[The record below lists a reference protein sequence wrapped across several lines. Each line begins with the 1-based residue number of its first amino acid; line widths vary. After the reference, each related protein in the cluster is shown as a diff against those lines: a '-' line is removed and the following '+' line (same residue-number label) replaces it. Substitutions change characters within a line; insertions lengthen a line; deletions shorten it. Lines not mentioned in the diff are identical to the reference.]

1 MRNIE
6 DTLIFNLVVI
16 CLFLFVLIWLFV
28 IHSPIEIASII
39 KGFNSSLQW
48 SKKLVG
54 LYAIYLIEF
63 YIIILFWSLVLS
75 SINKVVKTIYTE
87 LTVRF
92 IRKKRIL
99 IKLIRFYYGFN
110 KIYHYLEKG
119 TFRTRYRYYRA
130 DYNLI
135 HYLTAPTLTERI
147 KSFSLF
153 PFLFFKS
160 IGSILA
166 VALTIFTLYYSYIL
180 DGIETINHQWYNL
193 FFSLWNNVFPKLSAF
208 VVFILII
215 FLWYFVSSYG
225 VTKRAI
231 AQANKKQLEEVVKL
245 FRELEKPVID
255 IVIEGSKNLEYALN
269 CYDSI
274 YEFWTLKK
282 FNTLPTE
289 YQKLFTSLGI
299 GDYDDD
305 YLFSDITALNDLIK
319 ILKVMNNS
327 ENRMFALW
335 FANYRFE
342 LIEFRSI
349 TSRSVNEL
357 EYYERLLFTK
367 KGFDKM
373 PDVKYYQHF
382 MKIDEESIR
391 KELANNQERLNMYI
405 IKGLELIYAF
415 NRYIEA
421 IHKILHMDSDKI
433 GRVIRQL
440 TGKE

>member
-1 MRNIE
+1 MKRIE

-16 CLFLFVLIWLFV
+16 CLFLFVLIWVFV

-48 SKKLVG
+48 SKKLAG
-54 LYAIYLIEF
+54 LYAIYLIELF
-63 YIIILFWSLVLS
+63 IITLFWSLVLS
-75 SINKVVKTIYTE
+75 SLNKVVNSIYTE

-92 IRKKRIL
+92 IRKKRML

-110 KIYHYLEKG
+110 KIYHYLRMG
-119 TFRTRYRYYRA
+119 TIRTGNYWG
-130 DYNLI
+130 DNNLF

-147 KSFSLF
+147 KNFSLF

-166 VALTIFTLYYSYIL
+166 AALTIFTLYYSYIL
-180 DGIETINHQWYNL
+180 VGIEKINQQWYNL
-193 FFSLWNNVFPKLSAF
+193 FFSFWDNVFPKLSAL

-225 VTKRAI
+225 VRRRAI
-231 AQANKKQLEEVVKL
+231 AQANKKKLEDVVQL
-245 FRELEKPVID
+245 FRELEKPVLD
-255 IVIEGSKNLEYALN
+255 IVVKGSENLEYALN

-289 YQKLFTSLGI
+289 YQKLFTSLRI
-299 GDYDDD
+299 DDHDDD
-305 YLFSDITALNDLIK
+305 YLFSDITALNDLIT
-319 ILKVMNNS
+319 ILEVMNDS

-342 LIEFRSI
+342 LREFRSI
-349 TSRSVNEL
+349 TSISVNKL
-357 EYYERLLFTK
+357 EHYERLLFTK

-373 PDVKYYQHF
+373 PNVKYYQHF

-391 KELANNQERLNMYI
+391 KELASNRERLHMNI
-405 IKGLELIYAF
+405 IEGLELIYAF
-415 NRYIEA
+415 YRYIEA

-433 GRVIRQL
+433 GRVIRQF